1 MQMIQNVASG
11 DCTKPLLKQRQVS
24 YLLAMSR
31 QRSEEKEKELEIR
44 FLDLLRDVHYV
55 GQGR

>member
-1 MQMIQNVASG
+1 MQMIQNVVSG
-11 DCTKPLLKQRQVS
+11 DCTKPLVKQRQVS

-44 FLDLLRDVHYV
+44 FLDL
-55 GQGR
+55 